1 MEENSTIVHD
11 YEYGFEQ
18 ESPPPSKIRIS
29 KSSSSKRHGHQ
40 SSPAQVALFDM
51 NGDSPPPASDDEED
65 DDNDYDSE
73 QQRDD
78 SEDIVTERTLFP
90 PIVRSPHRV
99 GTVRKQNTPFSQIR
113 TTPFAVNMTGL
124 ACSDFALLCFAPSI
138 DDLSDTTPTRR
149 NTTPKPKV
157 EKAMA
162 DQADDPEVSF
172 AEEVAMDYE
181 PKAVCLRTKHLIIA
195 SAICIVFM
203 MAGMIAAIWFL
214 VQRQVT
220 VAIR

>member
-1 MEENSTIVHD
+1 MEENSIIVHD
-11 YEYGFEQ
+11 FEYGFEQ

-29 KSSSSKRHGHQ
+29 KSSSNRYRDQ

-51 NGDSPPPASDDEED
+51 NGDSPPPACD
-65 DDNDYDSE
+65 DDDSE

-90 PIVRSPHRV
+90 PIVIRSPPHRA
-99 GTVRKQNTPFSQIR
+99 GTVRKQNTTTSQITR
-113 TTPFAVNMTGL
+113 TTTFAVNMTGL
-124 ACSDFALLCFAPSI
+124 ACSDIALLCFTPSI
-138 DDLSDTTPTRR
+138 DDLSDATPTRR
-149 NTTPKPKV
+149 NTTPKPKLET

-195 SAICIVFM
+195 SAVCIVLM
-203 MAGMIAAIWFL
+203 MGGMIAAIWFL
-214 VQRQVT
+214 VQRQAT
-220 VAIR
+220 VAMR